1 MTPLLTFA
9 DLTVFALGV
18 TLLVGFAAGIMIGRW
33 SK

>member
-1 MTPLLTFA
+1 MIALLTFA

-18 TLLVGFAAGIMIGRW
+18 VLVLGFTAGVVIGRW